1 LREPDRVLRSG
12 KCRER
17 CCAKAD
23 AERARAPAGCSG
35 NHGADA
41 RHRDRGDPLFV
52 PYAALPIVGAIDGSQ
67 LEARDDRPWT
77 IDLDGAK
84 IAE

>member
-1 LREPDRVLRSG
+1 
-12 KCRER
+12 
-17 CCAKAD
+17 
-23 AERARAPAGCSG
+23 
-35 NHGADA
+35 
-41 RHRDRGDPLFV
+41 LFV